1 MDECVKD
8 FLTEII
14 VTSATLGAS
23 FILNCVLV
31 FKLYT
36 KPKLKIYKPPEIELV
51 NLNKKK
57 TEEPIEDYI
66 MTIGTKNEVVKCS
79 VPDWVVEDYKNK
91 KNGF

>member
-51 NLNKKK
+51 NLKKKK
-57 TEEPIEDYI
+57 TEEPLEDYI

-79 VPDWVVEDYKNK
+79 VPDWVVKEYNK
-91 KNGF
+91 TQ